1 MDKILDVIK
10 CAICKNVMNSPVIL
24 PCGHS
29 ICKRHAD
36 EITDVD
42 GLITCNKCGRDYSK
56 QAFPPNEGLA
66 NIIETQIANMDLG
79 PKHKTAKDACDKLDM
94 VIGQIEQLL
103 KDPYYFS
110 HEEIN
115 ELQRQAQLKRE
126 ELKNQIDNEFDKIYN
141 KLEEF
146 KTRCKTHFSTNEY
159 KIEADKIS
167 EEVRNARS
175 KLNEW
180 IGVLNEVK
188 MTNEP
193 IWTRIKDDSDKSIVS
208 LETKIGQFKQN
219 ELLLRKFNESQ
230 IQVAWLQNINIDSVF
245 NYLK

>member
-1 MDKILDVIK
+1 MDKILDAIK
-10 CAICKNVMNSPVIL
+10 CAICKNVMNLPVIL

-42 GLITCNKCGRDYSK
+42 GLITCYKCGRDYPK

-79 PKHKTAKDACDKLDM
+79 PKHKTAKDACDKLDT
-94 VIGQIEQLL
+94 VIDEIEQLL

-126 ELKNQIDNEFDKIYN
+126 ELKIQIDNEFDKFDN
-141 KLEEF
+141 KLEEY
-146 KTRCKTHFSTNEY
+146 KTSCKSFLSTNEY
-159 KIEADKIS
+159 KIKAKNIS

-180 IGVLNEVK
+180 IGFLNEVK

-193 IWTRIKDDSDKSIVS
+193 IWTRIKDDSDKSIDS
-208 LETKIGQFKQN
+208 LETKMGEFKKN

-230 IQVAWLQNINIDSVF
+230 NQVARLQNINIDLAF
-245 NYLK
+245 NYLE